1 VVCSSVHAVAKDQQ
15 CQEKS
20 ITYSNRISRKK
31 RLDNSSPVTSCDG
44 ANNNN
49 NNREFRQPPW
59 FRLTKSSSQGA
70 DVTNRPVQNSKTACV
85 ILICFFFNCFF
96 FQQVSK
102 QFGWAAREWP
112 EFGTLFLKSVLSE
125 YGKIWSGALLSTV
138 LWVLTP
144 VLRNKTKRG
153 KIWAKLEKQ
162 RGCHDFYWWGVFLL
176 HRIVSTKPF
185 LIALTLIHKL
195 QDILTFVLF
204 IAILCCFNPF
214 RSNYG

>member
-1 VVCSSVHAVAKDQQ
+1 MELTTTTTTVS
-15 CQEKS
+15 
-20 ITYSNRISRKK
+20 
-31 RLDNSSPVTSCDG
+31 LDNLLGLGLPSHHLKGQMWQIVPCRIPKQHVWY
-44 ANNNN
+44 
-49 NNREFRQPPW
+49 W
-59 FRLTKSSSQGA
+59 F
-70 DVTNRPVQNSKTACV
+70 V
-85 ILICFFFNCFF
+85 FFFSCFF
-96 FQQVSK
+96 FQQKVSK

-138 LWVLTP
+138 LWVLTT

-153 KIWAKLEKQ
+153 KNWAKLGKQ
-162 RGCHDFYWWGVFLL
+162 RGCHNFYWWGVFLL
-176 HRIVSTKPF
+176 HRIMSTKPF